1 MFKTKKDEEVN
12 LYYMNDG
19 QNQKE
24 TIDDLM
30 KRKKEK
36 EREKRIKKEKQKKE
50 EDFDQENQTV
60 IQMTN
65 KNRLKQEEQRRKKL
79 SKQERKRKKRNKRI
93 KFILKLVIL
102 IGLIVGSI
110 VFALTSPI
118 FNIKDIQVTN
128 NNAISGET
136 IISLSG
142 LSKDQNIFK
151 FKTSDVINKIK
162 ENPYIEEVKVNRKFP
177 STVQIEVKERTATY
191 SVDFLG
197 KYAYINNQGYILEI
211 SEDKKGMPVI
221 QGIST
226 KEDQVVPNNRL
237 NNEDLEKLEDVIKI
251 MNASKENGLER

>member
-19 QNQKE
+19 QDQKE

-36 EREKRIKKEKQKKE
+36 EREKRIKELNQKKE

-128 NNAISGET
+128 NNAISSET

-142 LSKDQNIFK
+142 LTKDQNIFK